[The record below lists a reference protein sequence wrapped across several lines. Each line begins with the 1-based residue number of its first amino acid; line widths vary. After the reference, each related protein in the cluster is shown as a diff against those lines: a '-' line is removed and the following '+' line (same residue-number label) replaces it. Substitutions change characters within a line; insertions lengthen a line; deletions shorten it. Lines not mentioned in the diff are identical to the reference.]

1 MNKNMTNKYKES
13 IRDRQGTLAI
23 IFINIVLFIV
33 LNMIPDIGDKL
44 LLNPKINM
52 VMQRPWTLVTVFFSH
67 EVLIHILANMGLLLS
82 FGSKLEKITSS
93 KVVFTVYLICG
104 FVGSLTIIPVA
115 YINRFSGLVPGAS
128 AAAFGIVA
136 TFAAMRP
143 NTKVM
148 GGTAKQWAAMLFI
161 FNAVLWILNPEIS
174 VGGGAHAI
182 GVAIGLIFGYWLKTK
197 ETKRSNIGEN
207 IL

>member
-1 MNKNMTNKYKES
+1 MNKNMTKKYK
-13 IRDRQGTLAI
+13 DRQGTLAI

-33 LNMIPDIGDKL
+33 INMIPGIGDKL

-52 VMQRPWTLVTVFFSH
+52 IMQRPWTLVTVFFSH

-93 KVVFTVYLICG
+93 KVIFTVYLICG

-115 YINRFSGLVPGAS
+115 YLNGFIGLVPGAS
-128 AAAFGIVA
+128 AATFGIVA

-161 FNAVLWILNPEIS
+161 FNAVLWILKPQIS
-174 VGGGAHAI
+174 IGGGAHAI
-182 GVAIGLIFGYWLKTK
+182 GIVIGLIFGYYLKSK